1 MSTIDEILKKKQN
14 GLYYRRRIILPFN
27 GHLVK
32 VIIEDN
38 ILTDFSP
45 SSKHIYVKE
54 DKGFM
59 SIYFKEYKDLEE
71 DITKYEAIKIVIVED
86 GKDMFNLK
94 NHRKLALYLHGNHE
108 LKIESADDDM
118 LFIE

>member
-1 MSTIDEILKKKQN
+1 MSTINEVLKKKKK
-14 GLYYRRRIILPFN
+14 GLYYRRRVILPFN
-27 GHLVK
+27 GHLLK

-45 SSKHIYVKE
+45 TSKHIYVKE
-54 DKGFM
+54 DDGFM
-59 SIYFKEYKDLEE
+59 SIYFKEYKDLKEE
-71 DITKYEAIKIVIVED
+71 ISKYEAIKICIVEH

-94 NHRKLALYLHGNHE
+94 DHRKLALYLGENHE
-108 LKIESADDDM
+108 LNIEATDDDI